1 MRLVLSQKG
10 WCKKMSETNQRI
22 KALQEKLR
30 PLGDELETRQAE
42 LEELSKT
49 AYQDF
54 QNAEEA
60 ERTCFSTLLELKKQN
75 QNSLQER
82 LIEQLDYE
90 QRSDQI
96 EDEISRLTRRLKF
109 IDSTIDYEN
118 RHDFG
123 KTNALKSERET
134 LEKKLEELKEEKIN
148 IDASHQR
155 EMTKSRISP
164 LCELS
169 KKHLDLINATNVAS
183 EKFQELHNKAEAV
196 RNTFKAIAT
205 AYAELNKCLN

>member
-1 MRLVLSQKG
+1 
-10 WCKKMSETNQRI
+10 MSNANQRI

-75 QNSLQER
+75 REFLQEK
-82 LIEQLDYE
+82 LMEQLDYQ

-96 EDEISRLTRRLKF
+96 EDEISMLTRRLKF
-109 IDSTIDYEN
+109 IDSTIVFRSKYEFS
-118 RHDFG
+118 RVD
-123 KTNALKSERET
+123 ALKTERET
-134 LEKKLEELKEEKIN
+134 LVNKIDALKEEKN
-148 IDASHQR
+148 NLDAGHER
-155 EMTKSRISP
+155 EMMKYQVSP
-164 LCELS
+164 ECDLS
-169 KKHLDLINATNVAS
+169 KKYLDLVEVTNGASKRFHEVLDEIETLRYTFNALNNAFSELDKVFELGVAD
-183 EKFQELHNKAEAV
+183 F
-196 RNTFKAIAT
+196 
-205 AYAELNKCLN
+205 

>member
-10 WCKKMSETNQRI
+10 WCKMSGI
-22 KALQEKLR
+22 KRQIKELQDKVKLQK
-30 PLGDELETRQAE
+30 DELETRQAE
-42 LEELSKT
+42 LEKLSKT

-109 IDSTIDYEN
+109 IDSTMDYGN
-118 RHDFG
+118 KHDFG
-123 KTNALKSERET
+123 KTDTLKSERET

-148 IDASHQR
+148 LDAGHQR

-183 EKFQELHNKAEAV
+183 EKFEELHNEAEAV
-196 RNTFKAIAT
+196 RNTFNALT
-205 AYAELNKCLN
+205 AAYSELNKYLN

>member
-1 MRLVLSQKG
+1 MRLVVLQKG
-10 WCKKMSETNQRI
+10 WCKMSETNQRI

-75 QNSLQER
+75 QNSLQKR

-134 LEKKLEELKEEKIN
+134 LEKKLEELKEEKI
-148 IDASHQR
+148 ILDAGHQR

-169 KKHLDLINATNVAS
+169 KKYLDLINATNVAS
-183 EKFQELHNKAEAV
+183 EKFQELHNETEAV
-196 RNTFKAIAT
+196 GNTFKAIAT
-205 AYAELNKCLN
+205 AYSELNKCLN

>member
-1 MRLVLSQKG
+1 MNWKRGKRNWKNYQKQPT
-10 WCKKMSETNQRI
+10 KI
-22 KALQEKLR
+22 
-30 PLGDELETRQAE
+30 
-42 LEELSKT
+42 SKT
-49 AYQDF
+49 PKRP
-54 QNAEEA
+54 NELV
-60 ERTCFSTLLELKKQN
+60 FSTLLELKKQN

-148 IDASHQR
+148 IDAGHQR

-183 EKFQELHNKAEAV
+183 EKFQDLYDETEAV

>member
-10 WCKKMSETNQRI
+10 WCKMSDANQRI
-22 KALQEKLR
+22 KALQEKLK
-30 PLGDELETRQAE
+30 LQKDELETRQAE
-42 LEELSKT
+42 LEKLSKT
-49 AYQDF
+49 AYQNF
-54 QNAEEA
+54 QNAEES

-96 EDEISRLTRRLKF
+96 ENEISRLTRRLKF
-109 IDSTIDYEN
+109 IDSIMDYGN
-118 RHDFG
+118 KHDFG
-123 KTNALKSERET
+123 KTDTLKSERET

-148 IDASHQR
+148 LDAGHQR
-155 EMTKSRISP
+155 EMTKSRIFP

-169 KKHLDLINATNVAS
+169 KKLLDLINATNVAS
-183 EKFQELHNKAEAV
+183 EKFEELHNEAEAV
-196 RNTFKAIAT
+196 RNTFNALT
-205 AYAELNKCLN
+205 AAYSELNKYLN